1 MTRKDYV
8 LLAIAIHKVFRECQS
23 DGERL
28 MVTAV
33 AKEIAMACKQDNPA
47 FKYDRFMRACGVL
60 ADL

>member
-8 LLAIAIHKVFRECQS
+8 LLSKAIHTVFRECQS

-28 MVTAV
+28 TVSAV
-33 AKEIAMACKQDNPA
+33 AKEIAMACKQDNSA